1 MSSNGGMPYLTFRL
15 GRLSTLVLTGAIS
28 LVAAPAGADSWGPYG
43 ARREVDPTGRW
54 SVVLR
59 AGKQGVSADFTLA
72 EAPAGAPPVTPIAP
86 GAPFAPNPPDVNVRE
101 GDAILATG
109 TLESAP
115 LEVRVSAR
123 GLGFAAME
131 EYGGVGGGV
140 SFAWV
145 GRDGSVRHPKRLG
158 DLFSAEEIRAF
169 RHTVSSIW
177 WFRGAWIDE
186 DARETIVVGAGQ
198 AIRAVSIETGVV
210 RKADAAEIRRALRFP
225 DPQAGALAI
234 DLARELALDGVE
246 DALAAMLADERA
258 VLRLRVRAAAALAER
273 RDLRGKA
280 VLVAAAATPRPAA
293 VDKADYEFALEH
305 LPAALGLDAVP
316 LLKAAMRGES
326 ADGWSAGMSGFVAL
340 GEPAVAALLAMLTE
354 AGQSNDYR
362 GGAAHALG
370 RIGSKAAV
378 SGLVAA
384 IADPQ
389 EYVAN
394 AAANGAIAVGKDSIA
409 KELVALLDK
418 PTTQDGR
425 LSSYFEQ
432 VKEPTSVAPLVRCL
446 ARHPKDEYP
455 RNVIWKA
462 LVFQTGGDVGAETVA
477 WQAWLAKQP
486 R

>member
-1 MSSNGGMPYLTFRL
+1 
-15 GRLSTLVLTGAIS
+15 VAAAIA
-28 LVAAPAGADSWGPYG
+28 LVAAPAGADSWLPYG

-59 AGKQGVSADFTLA
+59 AGKQGVSAEFTFA
-72 EAPAGAPPVTPIAP
+72 EAPAGAPAVTPVAP
-86 GAPFAPNPPDVNVRE
+86 GAPFAPNAPEVNVRE

-158 DLFSAEEIRAF
+158 DLFSAEEIQAF

-177 WFRGAWIDE
+177 WFRGAFIDE
-186 DARETIVVGAGQ
+186 DARETIVVGVGR

-210 RKADAAEIRRALRFP
+210 RKAGAAEIRRALRFA
-225 DPQAGALAI
+225 DPQAAALAI

-246 DALAAMLADERA
+246 DALAATLTDEHAR
-258 VLRLRVRAAAALAER
+258 LRLRVRAAAALAER
-273 RDLRGKA
+273 KDLRGRA
-280 VLVAAAATPRPAA
+280 VLVAAAATPKPAT
-293 VDKADYEFALEH
+293 VEKADYEFALEH
-305 LPAALGLDAVP
+305 LPAVLGLDAVP
-316 LLKAAMRGES
+316 LLQAAMRGES
-326 ADGWSAGMSGFVAL
+326 ADGWSAGMNGFVAL

-354 AGQSNDYR
+354 AGQSSDYR

-370 RIGSKAAV
+370 RMGSKASIA
-378 SGLVAA
+378 GLVAA
-384 IADPQ
+384 LADPQ

-394 AAANGAIAVGKDSIA
+394 AAANAVLAVGKASIA
-409 KELVALLDK
+409 KDLVALLDK

-425 LSSYFEQ
+425 LSSYFEE
-432 VKEPTSVAPLVRCL
+432 VKEPSSVAPLVRCL
-446 ARHPKDEYP
+446 VRHPKDEYP
-455 RNVIWKA
+455 RNVILRA
-462 LVFQTGGDVGAETVA
+462 LVFQTGVDVGAETSA